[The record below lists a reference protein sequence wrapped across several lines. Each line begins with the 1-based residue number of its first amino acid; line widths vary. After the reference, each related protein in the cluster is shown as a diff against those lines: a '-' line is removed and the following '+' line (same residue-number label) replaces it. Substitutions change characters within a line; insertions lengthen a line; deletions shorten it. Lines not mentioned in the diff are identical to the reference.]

1 MIGKIPK
8 QKNIYEI
15 PKSSNGKL
23 LLNKFNSSKVRL
35 NSTTLFLEQFQK
47 EYSTKYFQTNN
58 KNKKGD
64 TPKHLSNN
72 FVLRTPK
79 HNDKNLS
86 HFNNNLSNNLE
97 SYLDKLYQNEK
108 HLKKNI
114 LKKKKDENSKH
125 KKKINSKVPFMNFTP
140 KNKIL
145 KSNIKKLT
153 FSNYVDEKTQN
164 KFDLNEKNTLKEN
177 IQEEEDG
184 QSYGYNKKYSLQM
197 IDENDYDKKIIKN
210 DEITPELSKNS
221 MYNDY
226 KLNEINIIGD
236 DTHKTFNTT
245 NVKSS
250 EANKIKPPHLKI
262 KKSKSKQNLKKLKK
276 KGMKLSK
283 EQDKKN
289 NNNNNNNN
297 NNKVVNI
304 NYNINVNNENNS
316 KYKKNKHGTKKSS
329 SIYKENH
336 SKTEKEISEDIKNKD
351 EIITQKVS
359 SLKDNENKN
368 IIKTKGNRLIKL
380 YKLNC
385 CYPFLNCLKC
395 NND

>member
-1 MIGKIPK
+1 
-8 QKNIYEI
+8 
-15 PKSSNGKL
+15 
-23 LLNKFNSSKVRL
+23 
-35 NSTTLFLEQFQK
+35 
-47 EYSTKYFQTNN
+47 
-58 KNKKGD
+58 
-64 TPKHLSNN
+64 
-72 FVLRTPK
+72 
-79 HNDKNLS
+79 
-86 HFNNNLSNNLE
+86 
-97 SYLDKLYQNEK
+97 
-108 HLKKNI
+108 
-114 LKKKKDENSKH
+114 
-125 KKKINSKVPFMNFTP
+125 MNFTP

-210 DEITPELSKNS
+210 GEITPELSKNS

-250 EANKIKPPHLKI
+250 EANKIKPLHLKI
-262 KKSKSKQNLKKLKK
+262 KNSKSKQNLKKLKK
-276 KGMKLSK
+276 KAMKLSK

-289 NNNNNNNN
+289 NNNNNNN
-297 NNKVVNI
+297 VVNI
-304 NYNINVNNENNS
+304 NYNINANNENNS